1 MIQTAPGVKIP
12 FPERIHEKY
21 IIGKDY
27 IRFNISFE
35 KLEPLFRDFLDGL
48 PEPLF
53 LIVQVPLNQK
63 EENQLRQG
71 EERKIHSEVL
81 YLDGQTKQQI
91 TETIDTFGPILFND
105 GMSRFGVASHSTGDE
120 IFIEKYK
127 IVDIYSKAIDRY
139 VFLMNKYRIERTH
152 SLITPWDTFSREH
165 PGRCSKITMNHMD
178 IYDVVEK
185 LKERG
190 MYRDKIVED

>member
-1 MIQTAPGVKIP
+1 MIQTASGVQIP

-21 IIGKDY
+21 IADKDY

-48 PEPLF
+48 TEPLF

-63 EENQLRQG
+63 EEDQLRQG

-81 YLDGQTKQQI
+81 YLDGQTKKQVTDI
-91 TETIDTFGPILFND
+91 IDTFGSILFND

-120 IFIEKYK
+120 IFIQKYK

-139 VFLMNKYRIERTH
+139 AFLMNKYRIERTR
-152 SLITPWDTFSREH
+152 SLITPWDTFSHEH

-178 IYDVVEK
+178 VYDVVEK

-190 MYRDKIVED
+190 MYRDKVVED